1 MKKIVIPVIASLCF
15 SSIYA
20 QPDFDISD
28 LPDANE
34 IESTE
39 TKMVQSQPT
48 TAKYS
53 AQQGTYDAI
62 KIDGENNQVQANDDD
77 EQIPWIRN
85 GWRFGVNV
93 GPTVFAGDIMGEKN
107 TDALSDMQFQAGFS
121 LEKRLCAPID
131 LRLGISSGKL
141 KGTQETYHSG
151 AIADVYFN
159 NQYLDFDVDL
169 KLDLV
174 KMFNENTPFSIY
186 LTGGIGYCSF
196 NADAKQISTDN
207 EIAHVDGGSLIFPVG
222 AGLNFRIANNWN
234 INLEG
239 VMKLA
244 SGDDLDTREQNINN
258 KSLDDMYGVAKL
270 GVIYTFGSK
279 KDVVVKEVVRYVE
292 PLEEEVVEQPVVE
305 EEIVET
311 AEPEPQVVAET
322 APTQAIT
329 ETPVVVAE
337 ETKPEPVKA
346 PTKATGSIIVPGL
359 TYRIQILAKKE
370 QGNKINEIQQKYG
383 FIGKIT
389 TEVDKDGLTKYYI
402 GSFQTFDGAKEY
414 RDTLEKKGVQN
425 AFIVPFKDNKRIDNQ
440 TARTLRGE

>member
-1 MKKIVIPVIASLCF
+1 MKKLIVPIIASLCI

-20 QPDFDISD
+20 QEDFDISD
-28 LPDANE
+28 LPDVNE
-34 IESTE
+34 IEATE
-39 TKMVQSQPT
+39 TKTVQAQPT
-48 TAKYS
+48 TRYAS
-53 AQQGTYDAI
+53 QQGTYNSI
-62 KIDGENNQVQANDDD
+62 KIDGENNQVQTSND

-85 GWRFGVNV
+85 GWRLGLHI

-107 TDALSDMQFQAGFS
+107 TDALSDMQLQAGFS

-131 LRLGISSGKL
+131 LRLGVSSGKL
-141 KGTQETYHSG
+141 KGTQEKYHSG
-151 AIADVYFN
+151 AIADVYFDN
-159 NQYLDFDVDL
+159 HYFDFDVDL

-196 NADAKQISTDN
+196 NADAKRISTDN
-207 EIAHVDGGSLIFPVG
+207 EIAHVDGGSLMFPIG
-222 AGLNFRIANNWN
+222 AGINFRVANNWN

-244 SGDDLDTREQNINN
+244 TGDDLDTREVNIND
-258 KSLDDMYGVAKL
+258 KALDDMYGVAKL
-270 GVIYTFGSK
+270 GIIYTFGSK
-279 KDVVVKEVVRYVE
+279 KDVVVKEVVRYIE
-292 PLEEEVVEQPVVE
+292 PLEEEVVEQPVIA
-305 EEIVET
+305 EEIEET
-311 AEPEPQVVAET
+311 AEPEQQVVAET
-322 APTQAIT
+322 APTQAVA

-346 PTKATGSIIVPGL
+346 PVKSTGTIIVPGL

-414 RDTLEKKGVQN
+414 RDSLEKKGIQN

>member
-1 MKKIVIPVIASLCF
+1 MKKLVIPIIVSFCF

-20 QPDFDISD
+20 QVDFDISD

-34 IESTE
+34 IESAE
-39 TKMVQSQPT
+39 TKTVQ
-48 TAKYS
+48 
-53 AQQGTYDAI
+53 AQQSSYNFD
-62 KIDGENNQVQANDDD
+62 NNQVQASYDD
-77 EQIPWIRN
+77 EQTPWIRN
-85 GWRFGVNV
+85 GWRLGLHI

-107 TDALSDMQFQAGFS
+107 TDALSDMQIQAGFS

-131 LRLGISSGKL
+131 LRLGISSGKI

-159 NQYLDFDVDL
+159 NNYFDFDIDL
-169 KLDLV
+169 KLDLI
-174 KMFNENTPFSIY
+174 KMFNENTPFSIF

-196 NADAKQISTDN
+196 NADAKRISTDK
-207 EIAHVDGGSLIFPVG
+207 EIAHVDGGSLMFPIG
-222 AGLNFRIANNWN
+222 AGINFRIANNWN

-244 SGDDLDTREQNINN
+244 TGDDLDTREQNIND
-258 KSLDDMYGVAKL
+258 KALDDMYGVAKL

-279 KDVVVKEVVRYVE
+279 KNVVVKEVIRYVE
-292 PLEEEVVEQPVVE
+292 PLEEEVVEQPIIEEQVE
-305 EEIVET
+305 EI
-311 AEPEPQVVAET
+311 AEPEPTIVAET
-322 APTQAIT
+322 VPTQT
-329 ETPVVVAE
+329 VVETPIAVAE
-337 ETKPEPVKA
+337 PEPIKA
-346 PTKATGSIIVPGL
+346 PAKQTGDVIVPGV

-370 QGNKINEIQQKYG
+370 QSDKINEIQQKYG

-389 TEVDKDGLTKYYI
+389 TEVDKDGLKKYYV
-402 GSFQTFDGAKEY
+402 GSFQTLDGAKEY
-414 RDTLEKKGVQN
+414 RDTLEKKGIQN